1 MDSQYLAL
9 VVEQRSPKQADLEGP
24 VPFMAA
30 KGRKVMSVVTAAISK
45 APGAGCEKGSPSG
58 RAGETVGLL
67 ATILQPSNSTG
78 L

>member
-30 KGRKVMSVVTAAISK
+30 RGRKVTSVGTAAMSK

-58 RAGETVGLL
+58 RAGGTVALL
-67 ATILQPSNSTG
+67 ATTLQPSNSTG